1 MNKISSGVI
10 AFVVAF
16 AGVAFAGVAN
26 FTHVETQ
33 TCTVTDKD
41 RAAGKDGKSNMRIY
55 TADCGVFTVEDSIP
69 DGAWDS
75 ADRYSKLEVGKT
87 YTFRSRGYRVP
98 FFSMFPNIVEVK

>member
-1 MNKISSGVI
+1 MNKISYGFI
-10 AFVVAF
+10 AFIFLFFVVTF
-16 AGVAFAGVAN
+16 GSVAN
-26 FTHVETQ
+26 FAHVEVQ

-41 RAAGKDGKSNMRIY
+41 RTAGQDGKSNMRIY
-55 TADCGVFTVEDSIP
+55 TADCGVFSVEDSIP

-75 ADRYSKLEVGKT
+75 ADRYSKIEVGKT